1 MSPASYI
8 CHVLRNGADGSIRKY
23 GLDMLPSFEMAYRV
37 RNSSNFRLELP
48 KMCHVQNLDP
58 HELPFIDYRTLVT
71 GWLVENES

>member
-1 MSPASYI
+1 MEQMA
-8 CHVLRNGADGSIRKY
+8 RFERM
-23 GLDMLPSFEMAYRV
+23 DMLPSFEMAYRV
-37 RNSSNFRLELP
+37 QNSSNFRLELP